1 MRKSSREHCELWNK
15 PPQRWRQTRSNSMLR
30 RSVVHF
36 MHRLSLIKECKDFG
50 AFPRDSTELT
60 ALVCG
65 ANLSVCSNQGESPSL
80 KKNACQRDTQQKEDL
95 FHKFLFYNE
104 ISLTVL
110 GTVWLTFNLVVV
122 FSIITRP
129 VKNQVNWT
137 WGCCRVVGS
146 LSELRRLKTNR
157 KMSKRRRKVI
167 KNEWHLLITTTFAWP
182 AEKKLSH
189 FLIFLIFAYSSLI
202 GLLANTPGF
211 DGHLVVGLKGF
222 NCNISQ
228 FFVIL
233 YRFPS
238 YNRSRWR

>member
-1 MRKSSREHCELWNK
+1 MALICLFVAIKANRRLLRGPLVKGIQSKRKIFFTSCCFKMRLVLPYS
-15 PPQRWRQTRSNSMLR
+15 
-30 RSVVHF
+30 VHF
-36 MHRLSLIKECKDFG
+36 DWRLTWL
-50 AFPRDSTELT
+50 
-60 ALVCG
+60 
-65 ANLSVCSNQGESPSL
+65 
-80 KKNACQRDTQQKEDL
+80 L
-95 FHKFLFYNE
+95 F
-104 ISLTVL
+104 
-110 GTVWLTFNLVVV
+110 

-189 FLIFLIFAYSSLI
+189 FLIFLIFAYSSLT